1 MYSTRRTHRRYS
13 DEFKATHSATCLTPG
28 VSVAAVVGE
37 HCMNSDVLQR
47 WLKEHR
53 ALALVQA
60 PDSIS
65 PTTDIALSPQIIL
78 QSYFL

>member
-1 MYSTRRTHRRYS
+1 
-13 DEFKATHSATCLTPG
+13 
-28 VSVAAVVGE
+28 
-37 HCMNSDVLQR
+37 MNSDVLQR

-65 PTTDIALSPQIIL
+65 PTTDIALSPEIIL
-78 QSYFL
+78 QS